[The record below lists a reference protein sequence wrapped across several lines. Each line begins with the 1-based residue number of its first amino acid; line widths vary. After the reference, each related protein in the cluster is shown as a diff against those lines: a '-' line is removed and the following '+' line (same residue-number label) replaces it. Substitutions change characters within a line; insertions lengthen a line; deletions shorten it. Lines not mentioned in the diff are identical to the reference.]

1 MFLLSAK
8 KEEVEAVEK
17 EAKDKH
23 EKEWEGERREKGSCI
38 KSLALVSDN
47 IEILDLLYKNHVFGT
62 LPNCPYLEIPVVISQ
77 SLGS

>member
-8 KEEVEAVEK
+8 KEEVEAIEK

-47 IEILDLLYKNHVFGT
+47 IEILDLLYKIM
-62 LPNCPYLEIPVVISQ
+62 YLEHFLIVHTWRY
-77 SLGS
+77 L